1 MSKDEEIVLSQEM
14 MSKYGLLS
22 NNLMVVML
30 EELLWYNSIGMFG
43 MTIVYV
49 LFLRKAVYEIWFNI

>member
-1 MSKDEEIVLSQEM
+1 

-22 NNLMVVML
+22 NRLMVVIL
-30 EELLWYNSIGMFG
+30 EELLWYNSIGLFG

-49 LFLRKAVYEIWFNI
+49 LFLRKAVYEI

>member
-49 LFLRKAVYEIWFNI
+49 LFLRKAVYEI